1 MKQYISQTLESNSCG
16 AHSIAYYL
24 WETNKSQC
32 VNDKDFVS
40 DIHKKVQIGSNKIG
54 IPEAYSNPGKM
65 ADELTDDWQSSAKV
79 CMVADSYLIPLAQA
93 LNLTY
98 ENINVLD
105 KVQNGDCKY
114 GIIITSIG
122 FQTQALHYMLIKYES
137 GTFKLLDSLY
147 NLNHSTF
154 KIMTEIYGN
163 DKTAWETFSL
173 DSNGKLTL
181 NRESAYYYTGA
192 GITIE

>member
-1 MKQYISQTLESNSCG
+1 MEQYISQTLESNSCG

-32 VNDKDFVS
+32 VNDNDFIS
-40 DIHKKVQIGSNKIG
+40 DIHKKVQIGPNKIG
-54 IPEAYSNPGKM
+54 IPEAYSHPGKM
-65 ADELTDDWQSSAKV
+65 ADELTNGWQSAAKLS
-79 CMVADSYLIPLAQA
+79 MLADSYLIPLAKA
-93 LNLTY
+93 LNLIY

-105 KVQNGDCKY
+105 KVQNGDSKY

-122 FQTQALHYMLIKYES
+122 FQTRALHYMLIKYES
-137 GTFKLLDSLY
+137 GAFKLLDSLY

-163 DKTAWETFSL
+163 DKVTWENFSL
-173 DSNGKLTL
+173 DLNGKLTL
-181 NRESAYYYTGA
+181 HRKSAYYYTGA
-192 GITIE
+192 GIILG